1 MCGTR
6 SWAVSVPA
14 PIPYSAPVPA
24 PIPIL
29 APNSAPALIPNS
41 APALIP
47 ILVPAPYSALALVPA
62 LHSDLARGAVRDRR
76 GSVPRRA
83 RRHPRGGAAAGHG
96 IPPRC
101 GYAVARAAATGG
113 TGRA

>member
-29 APNSAPALIPNS
+29 
-41 APALIP
+41 
-47 ILVPAPYSALALVPA
+47 APYSALALVPA